1 MDGSIALVEFS
12 KQFRSARRNSFNYAQ
27 IEVGLKISTRA
38 VLLELVPQ
46 LLDGRAVA
54 GTAAAVDGG
63 RGVVV
68 DGQPPEHGAQGA
80 LAAGLLL
87 LLLEELVAVPVD
99 EVERG
104 DGRVPDLAQP
114 REDLGN
120 GA

>member
-1 MDGSIALVEFS
+1 MLLREE
-12 KQFRSARRNSFNYAQ
+12 ARLDLRL
-27 IEVGLKISTRA
+27 GA
-38 VLLELVPQ
+38 VLLELAPQ
-46 LLDGRAVA
+46 ILDGRAVA

-80 LAAGLLL
+80 LATGLLL